1 MTSLA
6 ALAFAFLST
15 VQSGELVPRYGVVDW
30 SPGDPSLYV
39 VVENPAPEGGA
50 LRPVVL
56 LPAEWSRTSLDSKAV
71 AVAMAAGPGAL
82 VVAPVD
88 VATARL
94 CATLAL
100 RGEFKDAAAR
110 GRSPGEWGRPV
121 VVAEGRGARHA
132 LLDFDWDSAEFAAM
146 VLLAPHELSVAE
158 LGSVERTYSAPM
170 ALLRGSEDPR
180 GTLLSILERRLDLGA
195 ETSLD
200 FAATCEHATLECN
213 EGYLARRLKEF
224 LDAEERRAAAETA
237 VRAVLDRFHGAA
249 AKADGKEYFACL
261 APDAIFIGTDAS
273 ERWTVPQFR
282 AFCEPYFSKGKGWT
296 YTASERHVYLAPD
309 LRSAWFDESLDNESY
324 GKVRGSGVLR
334 LDGERWRITQY
345 VLSIPVPN
353 ELAKD
358 LVQRIRERR

>member
-15 VQSGELVPRYGVVDW
+15 VQSGELRPEWKELKFSDGSSFR
-30 SPGDPSLYV
+30 YV
-39 VVENPAPEGGA
+39 VVRTPAPEGA
-50 LRPVVL
+50 AFRPVVV
-56 LPAEWSRTSLDSKAV
+56 LPAESGDKALETAAV
-71 AVAMAAGPGAL
+71 AVARAAGPAT
-82 VVAPVD
+82 VAIVPAVPD
-88 VATARL
+88 TTYLTSRVAVIVEDANG
-94 CATLAL
+94 
-100 RGEFKDAAAR
+100 RGV
-110 GRSPGEWGRPV
+110 GGRPLI
-121 VVAEGRGARHA
+121 VAEGAEARSALSALAWDPEGFAGA
-132 LLDFDWDSAEFAAM
+132 L
-146 VLLAPHELSVAE
+146 LLAPPVLATELLDSVARVA
-158 LGSVERTYSAPM
+158 LTPM
-170 ALLRGSEDPR
+170 ALVRGRDDDSA
-180 GTLLSILERRLDLGA
+180 GALAILEQRLEQGV
-195 ETSLD
+195 ETQLD
-200 FAATCEHATLECN
+200 FASTCEHASIACN
-213 EGYLARRLKEF
+213 EGYLGRRLSAF
-224 LDAEERRAAAETA
+224 LAAEERRFAAETA

-309 LRSAWFDESLDNESY
+309 LRSAWFDESLDNKSY